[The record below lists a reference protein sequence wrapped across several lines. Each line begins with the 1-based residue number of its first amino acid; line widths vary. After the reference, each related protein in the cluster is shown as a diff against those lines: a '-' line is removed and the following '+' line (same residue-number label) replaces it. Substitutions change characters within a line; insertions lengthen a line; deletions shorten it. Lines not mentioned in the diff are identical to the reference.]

1 MSNATVKYTFTD
13 EKMVFLGRT
22 LTRIRRVSDQCLGG
36 WLESESNLSQTGDAW
51 VSDNAKVF
59 GNASVSGD
67 AQVFGN
73 AWVYGD
79 AQVFGNASVS
89 DDAWVF
95 GNASVSGDAQVF
107 GNAWVYG
114 DAQVF
119 GDARVFGDA
128 QVFGNAPDDNTP
140 DDAPDDG
147 NPKDVIGRKKPNLHL
162 IPASAN
168 IIEAKVMELG
178 AEKYGAFN
186 WRSTKINASIYISA
200 ARRHLDRWFDG
211 EDNDNESGL
220 IHLAHARACLG
231 ILIDAIMCERA
242 NDDRPPA
249 GPASKLIADFTRD

>member
-51 VSDNAKVF
+51 VSDNAK
-59 GNASVSGD
+59 
-67 AQVFGN
+67 
-73 AWVYGD
+73 
-79 AQVFGNASVS
+79 
-89 DDAWVF
+89 VF